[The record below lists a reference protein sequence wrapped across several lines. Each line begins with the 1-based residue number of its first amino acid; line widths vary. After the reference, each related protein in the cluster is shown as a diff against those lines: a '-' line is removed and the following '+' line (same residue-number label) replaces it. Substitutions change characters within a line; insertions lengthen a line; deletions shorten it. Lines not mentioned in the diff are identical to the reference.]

1 MLFQCLSIIM
11 TSEERVWFL
20 IACSVSGDISPEE
33 ANELE
38 LIFLLQPELRDDHD
52 NIKRLKLDTP
62 VAASI
67 EERGALERG
76 LKKLDYS
83 LTNEGRFIE
92 RHIFNHVPTPLNS
105 RRITW
110 WMVAASLLALTAGT
124 ILLKRFKTTQA
135 NPQQQLVETHYGK
148 RIHTILPDGTTV
160 WLNSGSTIK
169 YAENLVINGKREV
182 TLNGEAYFDVKH
194 DTEHPFIVHAGKLNV
209 VVLGTA
215 FNIKAYQGDAYMET
229 TLIRGKV
236 EVLNNDKPGENVILY
251 PNEKVT
257 IGINAAVSIKTKLA
271 VKNKLVDSLSTAID
285 QTTLLPQLP
294 DAAIT
299 ETAWVSN
306 KLIFKKENFN
316 DLARQLERWYNVEI
330 KFDNDNYSAKQFT
343 GAFKDEDIKEV
354 MRDLQFTEPLFHYNI
369 KNNQIH
375 IW

>member
-1 MLFQCLSIIM
+1 M

-20 IACSVSGDISPEE
+20 SARSVSGDISPEE
-33 ANELE
+33 VDELE
-38 LIFLLQPELRDDHD
+38 LIFLARPELRADYG

-83 LTNEGRFIE
+83 LANEGRFME
-92 RHIFNHVPTPLNS
+92 RHIFNHEPTPLS
-105 RRITW
+105 SKRPTL
-110 WMVAASLLALTAGT
+110 WMVAASVLVLFTAGA
-124 ILLKRFKTTQA
+124 IILKRFKTAPT
-135 NPQQQLVETHYGK
+135 NTQQQLATRYGK
-148 RIHTILPDGTTV
+148 RIHTTLPDGTTV

-169 YAENLVINGKREV
+169 YAENLLVDGKREV

-215 FNIKAYQGDAYMET
+215 FNVKAYQGDAYMET

-236 EVLNNDKPGENVILY
+236 EVLNNDKPGDNVILY

-257 IGINAAVSIKTKLA
+257 INTNATVSFKTKLA
-271 VKNKLVDSLSTAID
+271 VKNKPVDSLSVAAD
-285 QTTLLPQLP
+285 KTTLLPQLP

-299 ETAWVSN
+299 ETAWVSD
-306 KLIFKKENFN
+306 KLIFKKKNFN

-343 GAFKDEDIKEV
+343 GAFKDEDINEV
-354 MRDLQFTEPLFHYNI
+354 MRDLQFTEPFHYSI